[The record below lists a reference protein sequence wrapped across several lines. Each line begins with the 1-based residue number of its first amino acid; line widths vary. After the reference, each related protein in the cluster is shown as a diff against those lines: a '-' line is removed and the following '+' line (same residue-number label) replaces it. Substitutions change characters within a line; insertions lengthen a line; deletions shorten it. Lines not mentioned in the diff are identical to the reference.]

1 MRDSTSKDL
10 NKFQV
15 FLLGALFGTVATTLL
30 TGVFALW
37 S

>member
-1 MRDSTSKDL
+1 MKDLTSKDL

-15 FLLGALFGTVATTLL
+15 FLLGALFGTVVTTLL